1 MTVKRIP
8 LLGIFLALGLASAP
22 AQPQERMARDFPDNV
37 VGKVTSVGKDSLV
50 VAPLMGGDPVT
61 IKVGDNTRVTKDRQ
75 PYKLQDIKT
84 DEIVFAR
91 GSLKSNVME
100 AGVVGVAN
108 PQMVQRFE
116 QGGGPGGPGGG
127 RGGFMM
133 GPGMGGNFKPEDL
146 GKTFIMGEV
155 KAINETK
162 LTIARPDGQ
171 SQDIEVDEN
180 TSFKKG
186 NESITL
192 PDIKA
197 GDFVRGTGE
206 LKNGVFFAKELSVP
220 RVMRR
225 IVTGGEGT
233 PAPPPQPEQNRLSP
247 GTPAPQNPPA
257 DKPSTPP
264 PPKEFIQ

>member
-1 MTVKRIP
+1 MIVKRIP
-8 LLGIFLALGLASAP
+8 LLGIFFALGLTFTV
-22 AQPQERMARDFPDNV
+22 AQPQQRMGRDLPPGDNV
-37 VGKVTSVGKDSLV
+37 VGKVTSVAKDSLV

-91 GSLKSNVME
+91 GTMKNNVMD
-100 AGVVGVAN
+100 AAVVGVVN

-133 GPGMGGNFKPEDL
+133 GPGMGGNFKQEDL

-206 LKNGVFFAKELSVP
+206 VKNGVFVAKELSVP

-225 IVTGGEGT
+225 IVTGGEG
-233 PAPPPQPEQNRLSP
+233 A
-247 GTPAPQNPPA
+247 PAPQNPPA

>member
-1 MTVKRIP
+1 VKTKELLLLTV
-8 LLGIFLALGLASAP
+8 LLVVGLGLAM
-22 AQPQERMARDFPDNV
+22 AQPQEGMGRNLPPADNV
-37 VGKVTSVGKDSLV
+37 VGKVTSVTKDSLV

-61 IKVGDNTRVTKDRQ
+61 VKVSGNTRVTKDRQ
-75 PYKLQDIKT
+75 PYKLEDIKT
-84 DEIVFAR
+84 DDVVFAR
-91 GSLKSNVME
+91 GSLKNNVME
-100 AGVVGVAN
+100 AAVVGVAN
-108 PQMVQRFE
+108 PQMVQRVQ
-116 QGGGPGGPGGG
+116 QGGGPGGSGGG

-146 GKTFIMGEV
+146 GKTLILGEV

-206 LKNGVFFAKELSVP
+206 LKNGVFVTKELFVA
-220 RVMRR
+220 RVIRR
-225 IVTGGEGT
+225 VVTSGEGNA
-233 PAPPPQPEQNRLSP
+233 APP
-247 GTPAPQNPPA
+247 PQNPPA
-257 DKPSTPP
+257 EKPSPTP
-264 PPKEFIQ
+264 PPKE

>member
-1 MTVKRIP
+1 MKTKRF
-8 LLGIFLALGLASAP
+8 LLPALFLTAGLASVT
-22 AQPQERMARDFPDNV
+22 AQPQERTGRDLPPGDNV
-37 VGKVTSVGKDSLV
+37 IGKVTSVGKDSLV
-50 VAPLMGGDPVT
+50 VTPLMGGDPVT
-61 IKVGDNTRVTKDRQ
+61 VKVSENTRVTKDRQ
-75 PYKLQDIKT
+75 PYKLADIKT

-91 GSLKSNVME
+91 GSLKNNVME
-100 AGVVGVAN
+100 AAMVGVAN

-127 RGGFMM
+127 RGTFMF
-133 GPGMGGNFKPEDL
+133 GPGMNGNFKPEDM
-146 GKTFIMGEV
+146 GKTFIVGEV

-192 PDIKA
+192 PDIKT
-197 GDFVRGTGE
+197 GDFVRGTGA
-206 LKNGVFFAKELSVP
+206 LKNGVFVPKELLVG

-225 IVTGGEGT
+225 IVTNGEGT
-233 PAPPPQPEQNRLSP
+233 GAPP
-247 GTPAPQNPPA
+247 NPPA

-264 PPKEFIQ
+264 PPKEFM